1 VPIIPLIVIA
11 IIVLLRHW
19 LQQKTAWSTVTHPER
34 LYSFEYPGTWAGV
47 IESEG
52 IRIASRDDQARVT
65 AVAFTDEANRP
76 LSERAAMRFTVTTIP
91 VTANALTPAREE
103 QGRGWKGLIYE
114 DEGPARDTG
123 HVRHETTLCAES
135 GKLFVIVCVSV
146 GAEVHADHKDAI
158 AHILG
163 SLRLNAG
170 AADA

>member
-11 IIVLLRHW
+11 IFVLLRHW
-19 LQQKTAWSTVTHPER
+19 LQQKAAWGKVTHPDK

-52 IRIASRDDQARVT
+52 IRIASPDDTARVT

-76 LSERAAMRFTVTTIP
+76 LSERAAMRFSVTTIP
-91 VTANALTPAREE
+91 VTAQALTPARQE
-103 QGRGWKGLIYE
+103 QGMGWKGLIYE
-114 DEGPARDTG
+114 DKGAARETG
-123 HVRHETTLCAES
+123 EVVHETTLCAES

-146 GAEVHADHKDAI
+146 SADVHADHKDAI

-163 SLRLNAG
+163 SVRLNAG
-170 AADA
+170 RADA